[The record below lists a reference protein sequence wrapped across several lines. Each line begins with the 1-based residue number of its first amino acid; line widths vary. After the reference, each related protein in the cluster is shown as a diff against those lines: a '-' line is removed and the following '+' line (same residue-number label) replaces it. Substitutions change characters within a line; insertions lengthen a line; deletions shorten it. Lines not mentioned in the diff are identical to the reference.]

1 MFHLDDL
8 REIRCHDTERWCKI
22 LKKFDSCLES
32 SWKTQNLQFDGLL
45 LSKAYKD
52 LDEKVQKS
60 QVSWYVSWRWR
71 VMQSLKKNW
80 LLVPK
85 LTIGSKNDMRNLV
98 KFSATSGKSENLHF
112 DVLLLSI
119 AYKVSAKNLQKN
131 YLSWNSRMI
140 QTLKKNEFLFEKWH
154 EEFGQFLSQQWKV

>member
-1 MFHLDDL
+1 MFQLDDL

-22 LKKFDSCLES
+22 LKNFDSCLES

-131 YLSWNSRMI
+131 YLSWNSRVI
-140 QTLKKNEFLFEKWH
+140 QTLKKNEFLF
-154 EEFGQFLSQQWKV
+154 